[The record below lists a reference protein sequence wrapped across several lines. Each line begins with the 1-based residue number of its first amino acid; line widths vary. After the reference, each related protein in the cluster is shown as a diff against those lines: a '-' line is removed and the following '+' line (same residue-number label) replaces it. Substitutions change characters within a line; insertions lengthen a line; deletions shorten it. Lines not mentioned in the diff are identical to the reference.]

1 MHLIKL
7 FIIPVFLAAGCS
19 TVNVA
24 VKSSGTFDDDI
35 RHVESTRRVTPQ
47 RDVKTPQ
54 KPANNTPEA
63 VNESS
68 NTAIPPECK

>member
-1 MHLIKL
+1 MKLIKL
-7 FIIPVFLAAGCS
+7 FIIPAFLAAGCS

-47 RDVKTPQ
+47 RDAKTPQ
-54 KPANNTPEA
+54 KPTDNTPEA
-63 VNESS
+63 ANGSS